1 MRIFNSTEGASPP
14 AADTTAD
21 VVGHSGRST
30 PFGLLSVPLLKE
42 QRMIGNE
49 SLGDVISRLGSG

>member
-1 MRIFNSTEGASPP
+1 
-14 AADTTAD
+14 
-21 VVGHSGRST
+21 
-30 PFGLLSVPLLKE
+30 VPLLKE